1 MPSVEPKVV
10 TIEEKLNKL
19 TMVYEEQELDPFV
32 SDDEPTEGDEP
43 TEEKEPTDDDE
54 AEGLE

>member
-1 MPSVEPKVV
+1 
-10 TIEEKLNKL
+10 
-19 TMVYEEQELDPFV
+19 MVYEEQELDPFV